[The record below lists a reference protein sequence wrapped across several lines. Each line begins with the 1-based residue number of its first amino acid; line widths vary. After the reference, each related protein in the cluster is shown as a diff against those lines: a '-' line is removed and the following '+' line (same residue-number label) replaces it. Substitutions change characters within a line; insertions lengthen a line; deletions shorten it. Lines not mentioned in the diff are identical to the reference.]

1 MEYVMHVNYLH
12 KIHVKFYFE
21 TSTSANESSRCLKL
35 GLSHI
40 CSFCCSLFPWVTPRE
55 SPVCSAWLAQLLG
68 WRCLRLCLSVGEA
81 QGLWPSASPV
91 ALTSAISIFP
101 SEFLSYFCMNSF
113 IFSPKLSL
121 FDICGQREE
130 ADLAALLYRGE
141 ALGEA
146 ELGVISCPGH
156 MTQEPEMPELRGSVS
171 TLGLTHRTMKGRQD
185 TWACSVPCDWMHPL
199 TLETG

>member
-1 MEYVMHVNYLH
+1 M
-12 KIHVKFYFE
+12 
-21 TSTSANESSRCLKL
+21 STSANQSSPCLKL
-35 GLSHI
+35 GFSHI
-40 CSFCCSLFPWVTPRE
+40 CNFCCSLFPGMTHRE

-68 WRCLRLCLSVGEA
+68 CQLLGWGCFRLCLSIGEA
-81 QGLWPSASPV
+81 QGLRPSASPM

-121 FDICGQREE
+121 LDICGQREE
-130 ADLAALLYRGE
+130 ADLAAMLSSGE
-141 ALGEA
+141 VLGEA

-156 MTQEPEMPELRGSVS
+156 MTQDLEMPELRGSVS
-171 TLGLTHRTMKGRQD
+171 TLDLTHRTIKGRQD
-185 TWACSVPCDWMHPL
+185 TSYSVPCDWMHPL

>member
-1 MEYVMHVNYLH
+1 M
-12 KIHVKFYFE
+12 
-21 TSTSANESSRCLKL
+21 STSANQSSRCLKL

-40 CSFCCSLFPWVTPRE
+40 CNFCCSLFPGVTHRE

-68 WRCLRLCLSVGEA
+68 WGCFRLCLSIGEA
-81 QGLWPSASPV
+81 QGLRPSVSPV

-121 FDICGQREE
+121 FDICGQKEE
-130 ADLAALLYRGE
+130 ADLAAMLFSGE

-146 ELGVISCPGH
+146 ELGVILYPGH

-171 TLGLTHRTMKGRQD
+171 TLDLTHRTIKGRQD
-185 TWACSVPCDWMHPL
+185 TSYSVPCD
-199 TLETG
+199 